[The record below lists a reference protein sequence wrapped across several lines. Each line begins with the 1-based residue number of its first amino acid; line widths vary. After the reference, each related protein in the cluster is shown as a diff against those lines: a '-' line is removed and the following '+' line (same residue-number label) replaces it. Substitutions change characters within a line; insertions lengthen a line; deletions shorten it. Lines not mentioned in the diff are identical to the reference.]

1 MRERVENPSKR
12 LSGACAAALVLLL
25 CLAVRTASGADEA
38 GLYLRAALG
47 AGPHPKSQE
56 LLLSPEA
63 PAGET
68 QRLLETGVRVS
79 DTQELGQF
87 RSTATQLQA
96 IDAPPTK
103 AVLYLAKGQTQPI
116 ENCAVVTVDVVRER
130 SATRELLATG
140 SLRTSLF
147 SMREGALTD
156 PKTVTLQAGD
166 VPWGLADG
174 DALVTDVRVRNDCGD
189 GSRTVGLIYDAA
201 SQASRLVFVADDS
214 STPAFVDNCPL
225 VPNPE
230 QTDRDGD
237 GLGDACD
244 NCPKVANP
252 DQQDRDHDTVG
263 DACDNCALANPNQLD
278 TDQDGIGDAC
288 QTPPPPTPCTTCPCG
303 PTCADTNS
311 CGFVGAPS
319 LDALE
324 CWLRAFQ
331 TILTT
336 APPADVSPQIT
347 RPRSPI
353 MRTLGRATRRVSRLR
368 ALLTRGVRPRRAGRG
383 VSRVEGQLTRLSSLV
398 QRATRAGRITQRLH
412 DTLIG
417 VVHQATF
424 TAEGLRR

>member
-1 MRERVENPSKR
+1 MRELVENPSRR
-12 LSGACAAALVLLL
+12 LGGACGAALVLLL
-25 CLAVRTASGADEA
+25 GLGVRAASGADEA
-38 GLYLRAALG
+38 ALYLRAALG
-47 AGPHPKSQE
+47 ASPRPKSEQ

-68 QRLLETGVRVS
+68 QRLLGVEVRVS

-96 IDAPPTK
+96 IDAAPTK
-103 AVLYLAKGQTQPI
+103 AVLYLAKGQTQPV
-116 ENCAVVTVDVVRER
+116 ENCAVVTVDVLRER
-130 SATRELLATG
+130 AAARELLATG

-147 SMREGALTD
+147 PMRGGALTD
-156 PKTVTLQAGD
+156 PKTVTLQPGD
-166 VPWGLADG
+166 VPWALADG
-174 DALVTDVRVRNDCGD
+174 DALVMDVRVRNDCGD
-189 GSRTVGLIYDAA
+189 GIRMIGLIYDAA
-201 SQASRLVFVADDS
+201 SQASRLVFAADDS
-214 STPAFVDNCPL
+214 SSAAFVDNCPL
-225 VPNPE
+225 VSNPE
-230 QTDRDGD
+230 QTDRDDD
-237 GLGDACD
+237 GFGDACD

-252 DQQDRDHDTVG
+252 DQRDTDQDRVG
-263 DACDNCALANPNQLD
+263 DACDNCAIPNPDQLD
-278 TDQDGIGDAC
+278 ADQDGIGDAC
-288 QTPPPPTPCTTCPCG
+288 QTPPPSTPCTTCPCG

-353 MRTLGRATRRVSRLR
+353 MRTLGRATRQVSGLR
-368 ALLTRGVRPRRAGRG
+368 ALLTRGVRSRRAGRG
-383 VSRVEGQLTRLSSLV
+383 VSRVERQFAHLASLV
-398 QRATRAGRITQRLH
+398 RRATRANRITQRLR

-417 VVHQATF
+417 VLNQATF